1 MSLIVVAS
9 KPRGVIVQIY
19 SLTTLDD
26 VEACAEAGVDHVGV
40 AAGNQDLPASITND
54 EARTLFEATPDWM
67 STVALTVETDVDP
80 ILAYAEAV
88 DPDILHLCPD
98 VDALSVDQV
107 REIREA
113 LPASMDVM
121 RALDVVGDETVA
133 AAERLDPVCDWFL
146 LDTATDAV
154 EGIGASGETH
164 DWSVSRRVVEATGT
178 PTILAGGL
186 SPDNVA
192 DSVRAVRPAGVDSYT
207 HTSASERRKDP
218 EKVRAFAE
226 AARNA
231 AE

>member
-1 MSLIVVAS
+1 
-9 KPRGVIVQIY
+9 VIVQIY
-19 SLTTLDD
+19 SLTTVED
-26 VEACAEAGVDHVGV
+26 VQACAAAGVDHVGV
-40 AAGNQDLPASITND
+40 AAGDQDLPASISND
-54 EARTLFEATPDWM
+54 EARTLFEATHDEM
-67 STVALTVETDVDP
+67 RTLALTVETDVEK

-98 VDALSVDQV
+98 VDALTVGQV
-107 REIREA
+107 REVHEA
-113 LPASMDVM
+113 VPASMEVM
-121 RALDVVGDETVA
+121 RALDVVEGAVDVA
-133 AAERLDPVCDWFL
+133 EQLAPVCDWFL

-164 DWSVSRRVVEATGT
+164 DWSISRRVVEATET

-192 DSVRAVRPAGVDSYT
+192 DAVRAVDPTGVDSYT

-226 AARNA
+226 AARA
-231 AE
+231 PSE

>member
-1 MSLIVVAS
+1 M
-9 KPRGVIVQIY
+9 IVQIY
-19 SLTTLDD
+19 SLTTVDD
-26 VEACAEAGVDHVGV
+26 VQACADAGVDHVGV
-40 AAGNQDLPASITND
+40 AAGGQDLPASISN
-54 EARTLFEATPDWM
+54 EQARTLFEATPDGM
-67 STVALTVETDVDP
+67 ATVALTVETEVDP
-80 ILAYAEAV
+80 ILTYAEDV

-98 VDALSVDQV
+98 VDALTVDQV

-113 LPASMDVM
+113 LPASTDVM
-121 RALDVVGDETVA
+121 RALDVVGEETVGV
-133 AAERLDPVCDWFL
+133 AERLDPVCDWFL

-192 DSVRAVRPAGVDSYT
+192 DAVRAVRPAGVDSYT
-207 HTSASERRKDP
+207 HTSASEARKDP

>member
-1 MSLIVVAS
+1 VL
-9 KPRGVIVQIY
+9 VQIY
-19 SLTTLDD
+19 SLTSLED
-26 VEACAEAGVDHVGV
+26 VQACADAGVDHIGV
-40 AAGNQDLPASITND
+40 AAGDQDLPASISN
-54 EARTLFEATPDWM
+54 ERARELFDATPEGM
-67 STVALTVETDVDP
+67 RTVALTVETDVDA
-80 ILAYAEAV
+80 IREYAEAV
-88 DPDILHLCPD
+88 RPDILHLCPD
-98 VDALSVDQV
+98 VDALPVDEV
-107 REIREA
+107 REVGEA
-113 LPASMDVM
+113 IPDSMDVM
-121 RALDVVGDETVA
+121 RALDVVGDETVEM
-133 AAERLDPVCDWFL
+133 AERLDPVCDWFL

-186 SPDNVA
+186 SPENVA
-192 DSVRAVRPAGVDSYT
+192 ESVRAVSPAGVDSYT